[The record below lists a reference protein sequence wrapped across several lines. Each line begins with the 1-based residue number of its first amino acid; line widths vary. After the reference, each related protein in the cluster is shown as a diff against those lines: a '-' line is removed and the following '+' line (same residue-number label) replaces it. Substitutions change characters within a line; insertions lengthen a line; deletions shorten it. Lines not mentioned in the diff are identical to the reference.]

1 MKYFTKFLCLFL
13 GAAMMLTM
21 AACGSKSD
29 TDANAGADGEKKQL
43 VVATS
48 PDFPPFEFLDGS
60 QIVGIEPALM
70 QAIADKL
77 GMELVWEQ
85 VDFDSII
92 PGIQAERYDVGAAGI
107 TITPDR
113 QKNCDFSNPYFLAN
127 QVIVVNPGS
136 DIQGKADLAGKTIAV
151 QTGTTAEE
159 YCMDNGYSV
168 LSFASNNDAQ
178 AALTSGKADAWVVDN
193 EAAARMAADQSLT
206 VLDEAMTLCL
216 CLRQG
221 QQPGGPGEHRPSG
234 AASGRHRG
242 EAFPGVRH
250 RVRVSP
256 ELMSIFQQ
264 TGQFFARWLAQ
275 LEATFIEKQRY
286 LLLVDG
292 LKNTLVITLCALVIG
307 VTIGALVAM
316 IKYCGQGSRLLR
328 PLCWLCDVYTTVIR
342 GIPVV
347 VQLLIFYFLILKS
360 SDGLVVGIVTFGINS
375 GAYVAELM
383 RSGIAAVDPG
393 QMEAGRSLGLSRLQA
408 AWHIVLPQAM
418 KNILPAIGN
427 EMIALLKETAV
438 AGYVA
443 VQDLTRAGNLIRNNT
458 YDAFNPL
465 LLVAVV
471 YLLLVIGMTQL
482 LGLLERRL
490 RRSDQ
495 R

>member
-1 MKYFTKFLCLFL
+1 M
-13 GAAMMLTM
+13 
-21 AACGSKSD
+21 
-29 TDANAGADGEKKQL
+29 
-43 VVATS
+43 
-48 PDFPPFEFLDGS
+48 
-60 QIVGIEPALM
+60 
-70 QAIADKL
+70 
-77 GMELVWEQ
+77 
-85 VDFDSII
+85 
-92 PGIQAERYDVGAAGI
+92 
-107 TITPDR
+107 
-113 QKNCDFSNPYFLAN
+113 
-127 QVIVVNPGS
+127 
-136 DIQGKADLAGKTIAV
+136 
-151 QTGTTAEE
+151 
-159 YCMDNGYSV
+159 
-168 LSFASNNDAQ
+168 
-178 AALTSGKADAWVVDN
+178 
-193 EAAARMAADQSLT
+193 
-206 VLDEAMTLCL
+206 
-216 CLRQG
+216 
-221 QQPGGPGEHRPSG
+221 
-234 AASGRHRG
+234 
-242 EAFPGVRH
+242 
-250 RVRVSP
+250 
-256 ELMSIFQQ
+256 
-264 TGQFFARWLAQ
+264 
-275 LEATFIEKQRY
+275 
-286 LLLVDG
+286 DG

-316 IKYCGQGSRLLR
+316 IKYCGQGSHLLR

-495 R
+495 H